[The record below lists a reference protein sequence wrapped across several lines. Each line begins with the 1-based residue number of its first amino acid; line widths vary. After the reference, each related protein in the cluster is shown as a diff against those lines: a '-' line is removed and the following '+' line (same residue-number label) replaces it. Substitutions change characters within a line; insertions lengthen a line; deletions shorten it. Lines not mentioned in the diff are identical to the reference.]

1 MKTFYSFLF
10 LEFRRF
16 FTRRNVVVFV
26 LFLVL
31 CLYFVQD
38 GVTEYKEI
46 VGNKEEFQ
54 KIEKANT
61 KKFVNYTQYGIY
73 GFRLMFIPSPLT
85 AFFVNSGVIPEL
97 TAFVDSGVRLRL
109 YHSILGKNLYA
120 VNVNRSS
127 FMDFSGVLLLFGSLF
142 ALFMGYHSLRRIEY
156 IKYLSSLLNYKK
168 IYFLVVGAR
177 IILIFLLLL
186 FIIGFAL
193 TLIKL
198 NHIALSAAEYTHL
211 LVYTLITFL
220 MVCFFLFMGIAAG
233 SVKSKTNGMIAIA
246 ALWFGFV
253 FLIPGTISKIIAKKA
268 DHMTSAYNLE
278 QEKLKI
284 LTDFE
289 KKAFEKTQRYKSID
303 EKKNSDR
310 LSGQSYWVNEFKR
323 IQSIE
328 KRMENE
334 IRENARLFQN
344 LSLIF
349 PTSFY
354 IAAANEINS
363 RGYENVID
371 FYAYVQT
378 LKEQFVRYYIN
389 KKFYSNYS
397 TVESF
402 VKGDENIFWARSRL
416 PGNLAA
422 GMAFTLLFIVGF
434 FVLSFF
440 RFKRF
445 LFNQPGTTAE
455 DINGLDVELKE
466 GETYV
471 LLTSGSVINN
481 QLYNFFSGEAK
492 GFKEMVRLNNVNLA
506 LEENKSKRR
515 DFTYLCHPG
524 KVPGD
529 INVGDFITFIKNLLK
544 ASNKAISELYIQ
556 LGIEHIEDKCFM
568 EISAEEIG
576 RILLAAA
583 KLNKSKIYM
592 FQDFVR
598 GTPADF
604 VTRFI
609 EELQTL
615 KDQGAAILYLTD
627 DVLLASKIGDSA
639 GSLRATT
646 PPKLDTY
653 NLV

>member
-1 MKTFYSFLF
+1 MKTLYSFLI

-16 FTRRNVVVFV
+16 FSRRNTVVFV
-26 LFLVL
+26 LFLLL

-38 GVTEYKEI
+38 GVSEYKEI
-46 VGNKEEFQ
+46 FGNKEEFQ
-54 KIEKANT
+54 EIEKANI

-142 ALFMGYHSLRRIEY
+142 ALFMGYHSFRRIEY
-156 IKYLSSLLNYKK
+156 IKYLSSLINYKK
-168 IYFLVVGAR
+168 IYFLVVGVR
-177 IILIFLLLL
+177 IILIFILLLL
-186 FIIGFAL
+186 IIGCAL

-198 NHIALSAAEYTHL
+198 NHISLSNTEYVHL

-220 MVCFFLFMGIAAG
+220 MLCFFLFMGMAAG
-233 SVKSKTNGMIAIA
+233 SIKSKTTGMIAIA

-253 FLIPGTISKIIAKKA
+253 FLIPGTISRITAKRA
-268 DHMTSAYNLE
+268 DGMTSAYNLE

-289 KKAFEKTQRYKSID
+289 KKAFEKIQRYQDID
-303 EKKNSDR
+303 AKKNSDR
-310 LSGQSYWVNEFKR
+310 LSGESYWLNDFKR

-334 IRENARLFQN
+334 IRENARLFIN
-344 LSLIF
+344 LSSIF

-389 KKFYSNYS
+389 KKFYSDYS

-402 VKGDENIFWARSRL
+402 VKGDENIFQARSRL
-416 PGNLAA
+416 PGNLAV
-422 GMAFTLLFIVGF
+422 GMAFTLVFITGF
-434 FVLSFF
+434 IGLSFS

-445 LFNQPGTTAE
+445 LFTLPKKTAD
-455 DINGLDVELKE
+455 DINGLDVELKK

-471 LLTSGSVINN
+471 LLTTGSVINH

-492 GFKEMVRLNNVNLA
+492 GFNELVRLDDVNLA
-506 LEENKSKRR
+506 LEEHKSKRR
-515 DFTYLCHPG
+515 DFIYLCHPK

-529 INVGDFITFIKNLLK
+529 INVGAFIGFIKNLLK
-544 ASNKAISELYIQ
+544 ASNKAISELYIR

-568 EISAEEIG
+568 DISTGEIG

-583 KLNKSKIYM
+583 QLKKSKIYM
-592 FQDFVR
+592 FQDFAR
-598 GTPADF
+598 ATPADF
-604 VTRFI
+604 MTRFI

-615 KDQGAAILYLTD
+615 KDRGTAILYLTD
-627 DVLLASKIGDSA
+627 DVLMASKIGDSA

-646 PPKLDTY
+646 PPKLDNY